1 MNMQT
6 IQSTLKTDGT
16 FFSPL
21 YRKNNY
27 KTEELNVMHRTVSK
41 LLDVSTT
48 SKKPGMLLGH
58 IQSGKTRSFLG
69 SMGLGLDNGFEVVII
84 LTKNSNAL
92 VKQTFERIENE
103 FMECIEEDHLAVYD
117 IMKMPVKLRKFEL
130 KRKLAIVL
138 KKEKKNM
145 QRLENLLFEMYPD
158 LAERKILFIDDEADF
173 ASVAYDNVKDK
184 NIIDL
189 KVIAGQ
195 IDQIRA
201 RLEDAAYLQ
210 VTATPY
216 SLYLQPDDM
225 TVHEHK
231 AFQPKRPAFTELVP
245 VHDKYIGGEMYFEKS
260 KEDGHM
266 ASYLYHEIS
275 EEELEILRKSD
286 KRKVK
291 VNHLLTGERYEGIRS
306 ALIHFIVGSKIRN
319 IQQERKE
326 QRVEKYAFIMH
337 TITTK
342 AAHQWQEEVMLH
354 MEEQLRE
361 AIRKDDPIFD
371 QLIRT
376 AYQDFVRSQIK
387 DIYFPSFDEVLSNVR
402 EAIVEEELLIE
413 IVNSEQD
420 VDNLLDK
427 SGELKLRTP
436 LNFFIGGQILDRGI
450 TIKNLI
456 GFYYGRNPQKF
467 QQDTVLQ
474 HSRMYGARPLEDI
487 AVTRF
492 YTTKR
497 IYSVMEQMHEFDT
510 ELRRAFEFGANSGE
524 VVFIQKDMDNTIL
537 PCNPNKILLSSV
549 QMLKPG
555 KRMLP
560 TGFQTIPK
568 SYLQREMKKLDKYV
582 ETMKRTAKAIHPKDA
597 RCFLVK
603 KEKVQELL
611 EMIYQTYEFKEG
623 YGWDLETYCS
633 VMNYLSEEMDTN
645 RKGHVWVV
653 LRQNRNMA
661 RIRKSTGRF
670 EDAPDTKQDEL
681 KIARNLARV
690 VPSLILI
697 RQNGAEEQGWRGG
710 AFYWPVMVAP
720 EETKTTVFAG
730 KGIKEK

>member
-1 MNMQT
+1 MHT
-6 IQSTLKTDGT
+6 AGVTSLKTNGT
-16 FFSPL
+16 FFPPL
-21 YRKNNY
+21 IQKNNY
-27 KTEELNVMHRTVSK
+27 KTEEIQVMQNTVSK
-41 LLDVSTT
+41 LLDTSTT

-69 SMGLGLDNGFEVVII
+69 SMGLGFDNGFEVVII

-92 VKQTFERIENE
+92 VKQTFERVESE
-103 FMECIEEDHLAVYD
+103 FTGCIEEDELAIYD
-117 IMKMPVKLRKFEL
+117 IMKIPVKLRKFEL
-130 KRKLAIVL
+130 KKKLVIVL

-145 QRLENLLFEMYPD
+145 QRLERLLFDMYPV
-158 LAERKILFIDDEADF
+158 LTARKMLFIDDEADF

-201 RLEDAAYLQ
+201 RLENAAYLQ

-225 TVHEHK
+225 NIHEHK
-231 AFQPKRPAFTELVP
+231 TFQPKRPAFTELVP
-245 VHDKYIGGEMYFEKS
+245 VHDKYVGGEMYFEKS
-260 KEDGHM
+260 NEEGHM
-266 ASYLYHEIS
+266 ASCLYHEIQ

-291 VNHLLTGERYEGIRS
+291 VNHLLNGERYEGIRS

-319 IQQERKE
+319 IQQQKEGERL
-326 QRVEKYAFIMH
+326 EKYAFIMH

-354 MEEQLRE
+354 LEEQLRE
-361 AIRKDDPIFD
+361 AMEKEDPIFD

-376 AYQDFVRSQIK
+376 AYQDFARSQRK
-387 DIYFPSFDEVLSNVR
+387 DMYFPAFDEVLSNVR
-402 EAIVEEELLIE
+402 DALIEEELLIE

-420 VDNLLDK
+420 VDHLLDK

-474 HSRMYGARPLEDI
+474 HSRMYGARPLADM

-492 YTTKR
+492 YTTRR
-497 IYSVMEQMHEFDT
+497 IYDVMEQMHEFDT
-510 ELRRAFEFGANSGE
+510 ELRRAFESGANSGE
-524 VVFIQKDMDNTIL
+524 VTFIQKDSDNTIL

-560 TGFQTIPK
+560 SGFQTIAK
-568 SYLQREMKKLDKYV
+568 SYLEREMKKIAKHV
-582 ETMKRTAKAIHPKDA
+582 ATMKQTAKAIHPKDD
-597 RCFLVK
+597 RCFLVE

-611 EMIYQTYEFKEG
+611 EMIYQTYVFKEG
-623 YGWDLETYCS
+623 YEWDLETYGA
-633 VMNYLSEEMDTN
+633 VMNYLSEDTDTN

-681 KIARNLARV
+681 KIARNLARII
-690 VPSLILI
+690 PSLILI

-710 AFYWPVMVAP
+710 AFYWPVLVTP

-730 KGIKEK
+730 RGVKER

>member
-1 MNMQT
+1 MHT
-6 IQSTLKTDGT
+6 AGTTSLKTNGT

-21 YRKNNY
+21 IQKNNY
-27 KTEELNVMHRTVSK
+27 KTEEIQVMQNTVSK
-41 LLDVSTT
+41 LLETSTT

-69 SMGLGLDNGFEVVII
+69 SMGLGFDNGFDVVII

-92 VKQTFERIENE
+92 VKQTFERVESE
-103 FMECIEEDHLAVYD
+103 FTECIEEDELAIYD

-130 KRKLAIVL
+130 KKKLVIVL

-145 QRLENLLFEMYPD
+145 QRLEKLLFDMYPD
-158 LAERKILFIDDEADF
+158 LTARKMLFIDDEADF
-173 ASVAYDNVKDK
+173 ASVAYDNIKDK

-195 IDQIRA
+195 IDQVRA

-225 TVHEHK
+225 TIHEHK

-245 VHDKYIGGEMYFEKS
+245 VHDKYVGGEMYFEKS
-260 KEDGHM
+260 KEEGHI
-266 ASYLYHEIS
+266 ASCLYHEIQ

-319 IQQERKE
+319 IQQQKE
-326 QRVEKYAFIMH
+326 EKRLEKYAFIMH

-342 AAHQWQEEVMLH
+342 AAHQWQEEVMLYL
-354 MEEQLRE
+354 EEQLRGAME
-361 AIRKDDPIFD
+361 KEDPIFD
-371 QLIRT
+371 QLIRA
-376 AYQDFVRSQIK
+376 AYQDFVRSQRK
-387 DIYFPSFDEVLSNVR
+387 DMYFPAFDEVLSNVR
-402 EAIVEEELLIE
+402 DALTEEELLIE

-474 HSRMYGARPLEDI
+474 HSRMYGARPLADM

-492 YTTKR
+492 YTTRR
-497 IYSVMEQMHEFDT
+497 IYDVMEQMHEFDT
-510 ELRRAFEFGANSGE
+510 ELRRAFESGANSGE
-524 VVFIQKDMDNTIL
+524 VTFIQRDSDNAIL

-560 TGFQTIPK
+560 SGFQTIAK
-568 SYLQREMKKLDKYV
+568 SYLEREMKKIDKHV
-582 ETMKRTAKAIHPKDA
+582 EMMKQTAKAVHPKDN
-597 RCFLVK
+597 RCFLIK
-603 KEKVQELL
+603 KEKVLELL

-623 YGWDLETYCS
+623 YEWDLETYGA
-633 VMNYLSEEMDTN
+633 VMNYLSEETETN
-645 RKGHVWVV
+645 RKGRVWIV

-681 KIARNLARV
+681 KIAQNLARV
-690 VPSLILI
+690 IPALILI

-710 AFYWPVMVAP
+710 AFYWPVLVTP

-730 KGIKEK
+730 KGVKER

>member
-1 MNMQT
+1 MHT
-6 IQSTLKTDGT
+6 AGVTSLKTNGT
-16 FFSPL
+16 FFPPL
-21 YRKNNY
+21 IQKNNY
-27 KTEELNVMHRTVSK
+27 KTEEIQVMQNTVSK
-41 LLDVSTT
+41 LLDTSTT

-69 SMGLGLDNGFEVVII
+69 SMGLGFDNGFEVVII

-92 VKQTFERIENE
+92 VKQTFERVESE
-103 FMECIEEDHLAVYD
+103 FTGCIEEDELAIYD
-117 IMKMPVKLRKFEL
+117 IMKIPVKLRKFEL
-130 KRKLAIVL
+130 KKKLVIVL
-138 KKEKKNM
+138 KKEKKNI
-145 QRLENLLFEMYPD
+145 QRLERLLFDMYPV
-158 LAERKILFIDDEADF
+158 LTARKMLFIDDEADF

-201 RLEDAAYLQ
+201 RLENAAYLQ

-225 TVHEHK
+225 NIHEHK

-245 VHDKYIGGEMYFEKS
+245 VHDKYVGGEMYFEKS
-260 KEDGHM
+260 KEEAHM
-266 ASYLYHEIS
+266 ASYLYHEIQ

-291 VNHLLTGERYEGIRS
+291 VNHLLHSERYEGIRS

-319 IQQERKE
+319 IQQQKEGERL
-326 QRVEKYAFIMH
+326 EKYAFIMH

-354 MEEQLRE
+354 MEEQLRDAME
-361 AIRKDDPIFD
+361 KEDPIFD

-376 AYQDFVRSQIK
+376 AYQDFARSQRK
-387 DIYFPSFDEVLSNVR
+387 DMYFPAFDEVLSDVR
-402 EAIVEEELLIE
+402 DALIEEELLIE

-420 VDNLLDK
+420 VDHLLDK

-474 HSRMYGARPLEDI
+474 HSRMYGARPLADM

-492 YTTKR
+492 YTTRR
-497 IYSVMEQMHEFDT
+497 IYDVMEQMHEFDT
-510 ELRRAFEFGANSGE
+510 ELRRAFESGANSGE
-524 VVFIQKDMDNTIL
+524 VTFIQKDSDNTIL

-560 TGFQTIPK
+560 SGFQTIAK
-568 SYLQREMKKLDKYV
+568 SYLEREMKKIDKHV
-582 ETMKRTAKAIHPKDA
+582 ATMKQTAKAIHPKDD
-597 RCFLVK
+597 RCFLVE

-611 EMIYQTYEFKEG
+611 EMIYQTYVFKEG
-623 YGWDLETYCS
+623 YEWDLETYGA
-633 VMNYLSEEMDTN
+633 VMNYLSEDTDTN

-681 KIARNLARV
+681 KIARNLARII
-690 VPSLILI
+690 PSLILI

-710 AFYWPVMVAP
+710 AFYWPVLVTP

-730 KGIKEK
+730 RGVKER

>member
-1 MNMQT
+1 MET
-6 IQSTLKTDGT
+6 VESELKTNGM
-16 FFSPL
+16 FFTPL
-21 YRKNNY
+21 FQKNNY
-27 KTEELNVMHRTVSK
+27 KQEEKNVMQRTVSN
-41 LLDVSTT
+41 LLKTSTT

-69 SMGLGLDNGFEVVII
+69 SMGLGLDNGFDVVII

-92 VKQTFERIENE
+92 VKQTFERLESE
-103 FMECIEEDHLAVYD
+103 FTECMEEDELAVYD

-130 KRKLAIVL
+130 KKKLAFVL

-145 QRLENLLFEMYPD
+145 QRLENLLFDMYPD
-158 LAERKILFIDDEADF
+158 LTARKILFIDDEADF

-195 IDQIRA
+195 IDQIRS
-201 RLEDAAYLQ
+201 RLDDAAYLQ

-225 TVHEHK
+225 TIHAHK

-245 VHDKYIGGEMYFEKS
+245 IHDQYVGGEMYFEKS
-260 KEDGHM
+260 KEEGHM
-266 ASYLYHEIS
+266 ASYLYHEIQ

-291 VNHLLTGERYEGIRS
+291 VDHLLTGERYEGIRS
-306 ALIHFIVGSKIRN
+306 ALIHFMVGSKIRN
-319 IQQERKE
+319 IQQQKE
-326 QRVEKYAFIMH
+326 GQRLEKYAFIMH

-342 AAHQWQEEVMLH
+342 SAHQWQEEVMLQI
-354 MEEQLRE
+354 EEQLRVAMKKE
-361 AIRKDDPIFD
+361 DPIVD

-376 AYQDFVRSQIK
+376 AYQDFVRSQRK
-387 DIYFPSFDEVLSNVR
+387 DMYFPAFDEVLSNVR
-402 EAIVEEELLIE
+402 DALTEEELLIE

-420 VDNLLDK
+420 VDHLLDK

-474 HSRMYGARPLEDI
+474 HSRMYGARPLADI

-492 YTTKR
+492 YTTRR
-497 IYSVMEQMHEFDT
+497 IYDVMEQMHEFDT
-510 ELRRAFEFGANSGE
+510 ELRQAFESGANSGE
-524 VVFIQKDMDNTIL
+524 VTFIQKDYDNTIL

-560 TGFQTIPK
+560 TGFQTIAK
-568 SYLQREMKKLDKYV
+568 SYLEREMKKIDKYV
-582 ETMKRTAKAIHPKDA
+582 EMMKQTAKAVHPKDA

-611 EMIYQTYEFKEG
+611 AMIYQTYAFEEG
-623 YGWDLETYCS
+623 YDWDLETYRA
-633 VMNYLSEEMDTN
+633 VMHYLSEETDTN
-645 RKGHVWVV
+645 RKGLVWIV
-653 LRQNRNMA
+653 LRQNRNMT
-661 RIRKSTGRF
+661 RIRQSTGRF

-697 RQNGAEEQGWRGG
+697 RQNGSEEQGWRGG
-710 AFYWPVMVAP
+710 AFYWPVLVAP

-730 KGIKEK
+730 KGIKER

>member
-1 MNMQT
+1 MET
-6 IQSTLKTDGT
+6 VKPDLKTNGT

-21 YRKNNY
+21 IQKNNY
-27 KTEELNVMHRTVSK
+27 KAEEIQVMQNTVSK
-41 LLDVSTT
+41 LLETSTT

-69 SMGLGLDNGFEVVII
+69 SMGLGFDNGFEVVII

-92 VKQTFERIENE
+92 VKQTFERVESE
-103 FMECIEEDHLAVYD
+103 FTECIEEDELAIYD

-130 KRKLAIVL
+130 KKKLVIVL

-145 QRLENLLFEMYPD
+145 QRLERLLFDMYPD
-158 LAERKILFIDDEADF
+158 LTARKMLFIDDEADF

-225 TVHEHK
+225 TIHEHK
-231 AFQPKRPAFTELVP
+231 TFQPKRPAFTELVP
-245 VHDKYIGGEMYFEKS
+245 VHDKYVGGEMYFEKS
-260 KEDGHM
+260 KEEAHM
-266 ASYLYHEIS
+266 ASYLYHEIQ

-291 VNHLLTGERYEGIRS
+291 VNHLLNGERYEGIRS

-319 IQQERKE
+319 IQQQKEGERL
-326 QRVEKYAFIMH
+326 EKYAFIMH

-354 MEEQLRE
+354 LEEQLRE
-361 AIRKDDPIFD
+361 AVEREDPIFD

-376 AYQDFVRSQIK
+376 AYQDFARSQRK
-387 DIYFPSFDEVLSNVR
+387 DMYFPAFDEVLSDVR
-402 EAIVEEELLIE
+402 DALIEEELLIE

-420 VDNLLDK
+420 VDHLLDK

-474 HSRMYGARPLEDI
+474 HSRMYGARPLADM

-492 YTTKR
+492 YTTRR
-497 IYSVMEQMHEFDT
+497 IYDVMEQMHEFDT
-510 ELRRAFEFGANSGE
+510 ELRRAFESGANSGE
-524 VVFIQKDMDNTIL
+524 VTFIQKDSDNTIL

-560 TGFQTIPK
+560 SGFQTIAK
-568 SYLQREMKKLDKYV
+568 SYLEREMKKIDKHV
-582 ETMKRTAKAIHPKDA
+582 ATMKQTAKAIHPKDD
-597 RCFLVK
+597 RCFLVE
-603 KEKVQELL
+603 KEKVQNLL
-611 EMIYQTYEFKEG
+611 EMIYQTYVFKEG
-623 YGWDLETYCS
+623 YEWDLETFGA
-633 VMNYLSEEMDTN
+633 VMNYLSEDTDTN

-681 KIARNLARV
+681 KIAQNLARII
-690 VPSLILI
+690 PSLILI

-710 AFYWPVMVAP
+710 AFYWPVLVTP
-720 EETKTTVFAG
+720 EKTKTTVFAG
-730 KGIKEK
+730 KGVKER

>member
-1 MNMQT
+1 MQT
-6 IQSTLKTDGT
+6 PDAAALKTNGR
-16 FFSPL
+16 FFSL
-21 YRKNNY
+21 AFKKNNY
-27 KTEELNVMHRTVSK
+27 KTEEITVMQNTVNQ
-41 LLDVSTT
+41 LLEISTT

-69 SMGLGLDNGFEVVII
+69 SMGLGFDNGFEVVII

-92 VKQTFERIENE
+92 VRQTYERLESE
-103 FMECIEEDHLAVYD
+103 FLECIEEDNLAVYD

-130 KRKLAIVL
+130 KKKLVIVL

-145 QRLENLLFEMYPD
+145 QRLESLLFERYPE
-158 LAERKILFIDDEADF
+158 LAMRKILFIDDEADF
-173 ASVAYDNVKDK
+173 ASVAYDNIRDK

-195 IDQIRA
+195 IDDIRA
-201 RLEDAAYLQ
+201 KLDDAAYLQ

-245 VHDKYIGGEMYFEKS
+245 VHDKYVGGEMYFEKS
-260 KEDGHM
+260 KEDQHM
-266 ASYLYHEIS
+266 ASYLYHEIQ

-286 KRKVK
+286 KRRVK
-291 VNHLLTGERYEGIRS
+291 VTHLLRGERYEGIRT

-319 IQQERKE
+319 IQQEKE
-326 QRVEKYAFIMH
+326 NQRLEKYAFIMH

-354 MEEQLRE
+354 MEEQLRDAME
-361 AIRKDDPIFD
+361 KEDPVFD
-371 QLIRT
+371 QLIRK
-376 AYQDFVRSQIK
+376 AYQDFRRSQREGM
-387 DIYFPSFDEVLSNVR
+387 YFPAFAEVFSKVR
-402 EAIVEEELLIE
+402 EAIAEEELLIE

-474 HSRMYGARPLEDI
+474 HSRMYGARPLADI

-497 IYSVMEQMHEFDT
+497 IYDVMEQMHEFDT
-510 ELRRAFEFGANSGE
+510 ELRRAFESGANSGE
-524 VVFIQKDMDNTIL
+524 VTFIQKDINHTIL

-560 TGFQTIPK
+560 TGFQTIAK
-568 SYLQREMKKLDKYV
+568 SYLEREMKKIDKYV
-582 ETMKRTAKAIHPKDA
+582 ETMKQTAKAAHPKDD

-603 KEKVQELL
+603 KEKVQQLV

-623 YGWDLETYCS
+623 YEWDLETYCA
-633 VMNYLSEEMDTN
+633 VMNYLSEEIDTN
-645 RKGHVWVV
+645 RKGYVWVI

-681 KIARNLARV
+681 KIARQLARV
-690 VPSLILI
+690 IPAFILI
-697 RQNGAEEQGWRGG
+697 RQHGAEEQGWRGG
-710 AFYWPVMVAP
+710 AFYWPVLVAP

-730 KGIKEK
+730 KGIKER

>member
-1 MNMQT
+1 MET
-6 IQSTLKTDGT
+6 VKHELKTNGT
-16 FFSPL
+16 FFSL
-21 YRKNNY
+21 VCKKNNY
-27 KTEELNVMHRTVSK
+27 KTEEINVMQNTVNQ
-41 LLDVSTT
+41 LLKISTT

-69 SMGLGLDNGFEVVII
+69 SVGLGFDNGFDAAII

-92 VKQTFERIENE
+92 VKQTFERIEGE
-103 FMECIEEDHLAVYD
+103 FSECIEEDKLAVYN

-130 KRKLAIVL
+130 KKKLVIVL

-145 QRLENLLFEMYPD
+145 QRLESLLFEMYPD
-158 LAERKILFIDDEADF
+158 LATQKILFIDDEADF

-195 IDQIRA
+195 IDGIRA
-201 RLEDAAYLQ
+201 RLSDAAYLQ

-245 VHDKYIGGEMYFEKS
+245 VHDKYVGGEMYFDKA

-266 ASYLYHEIS
+266 ASYLYHEIQ

-291 VNHLLTGERYEGIRS
+291 VNYLLTGERYDGIRS

-319 IQQERKE
+319 IQQEKTN
-326 QRVEKYAFIMH
+326 QRLEKYAFIMH

-342 AAHQWQEEVMLH
+342 ASHQWQEEVMLH

-361 AIRKDDPIFD
+361 AIEKEDPVFD
-371 QLIRT
+371 QLVRA
-376 AYQDFVRSQIK
+376 AYQDFVRSQMK
-387 DIYFPSFDEVLSNVR
+387 GIYFPAFDEVLSNVR
-402 EAIVEEELLIE
+402 EALIEEELLIE

-474 HSRMYGARPLEDI
+474 HSRMYGARPFADI

-497 IYSVMEQMHEFDT
+497 IYDVMEQMHEFDA
-510 ELRRAFEFGANSGE
+510 ELRRAFESGANSGE
-524 VVFIQKDMDNTIL
+524 VTFIQKDIDNTIL

-560 TGFQTIPK
+560 TGFQTIAK
-568 SYLQREMKKLDKYV
+568 SYLERQMKKIDKYMEV
-582 ETMKRTAKAIHPKDA
+582 MKHTAKAVHPKDA
-597 RCFLVK
+597 RCFLIK
-603 KEKVQELL
+603 KEKIQELL
-611 EMIYQTYEFKEG
+611 AMIYQTYEFEDG
-623 YGWDLETYCS
+623 YEWDLKTYCA
-633 VMNYLSEEMDTN
+633 VMNYLSEETDTN
-645 RKGHVWVV
+645 RKGYVWII

-661 RIRKSTGRF
+661 RIRKSTDRF

-690 VPSLILI
+690 VPALILI

-710 AFYWPVMVAP
+710 AFYWPVLVTP

-730 KGIKEK
+730 KGVKER

>member
-1 MNMQT
+1 MET
-6 IQSTLKTDGT
+6 VKPDLKTNGT

-21 YRKNNY
+21 IQKNNY
-27 KTEELNVMHRTVSK
+27 KAEEIQVMQNTVSK
-41 LLDVSTT
+41 LLETSTT

-69 SMGLGLDNGFEVVII
+69 SMGLGFDNGFDVVII

-92 VKQTFERIENE
+92 VKQTFERVESE
-103 FMECIEEDHLAVYD
+103 FTECIEEDELAIYD

-130 KRKLAIVL
+130 KKKLVIVL

-145 QRLENLLFEMYPD
+145 QRLERLLFDMYPD
-158 LAERKILFIDDEADF
+158 LTARKMLFIDDEADF

-225 TVHEHK
+225 TIHEHK
-231 AFQPKRPAFTELVP
+231 TFQPKRPAFTELVP
-245 VHDKYIGGEMYFEKS
+245 VHDKYVGGEMYFEKS
-260 KEDGHM
+260 KEESHM
-266 ASYLYHEIS
+266 ASYLYHEIQ

-291 VNHLLTGERYEGIRS
+291 VNHLLNGERYEGIRS

-319 IQQERKE
+319 IQQQKEGERL
-326 QRVEKYAFIMH
+326 EKYAFIMH

-354 MEEQLRE
+354 LEEQLRE
-361 AIRKDDPIFD
+361 AVEREDPIFD

-376 AYQDFVRSQIK
+376 AYQDFARSQRK
-387 DIYFPSFDEVLSNVR
+387 DMYFPAFDEVLSDVR
-402 EAIVEEELLIE
+402 DALIEEELLIE

-474 HSRMYGARPLEDI
+474 HSRMYGARPLADM

-492 YTTKR
+492 YTTRR
-497 IYSVMEQMHEFDT
+497 IYDVMEQMHEFDT
-510 ELRRAFEFGANSGE
+510 ELRRAFESGANSGE
-524 VVFIQKDMDNTIL
+524 VTFIQKGSDNTIL

-560 TGFQTIPK
+560 SGFQTIAK
-568 SYLQREMKKLDKYV
+568 SYLEREMKKIDKHV
-582 ETMKRTAKAIHPKDA
+582 TTMKQTAKAIHPKDD
-597 RCFLVK
+597 RCFLVE
-603 KEKVQELL
+603 KEKVQNLL
-611 EMIYQTYEFKEG
+611 EMIYQTYVFKEG
-623 YGWDLETYCS
+623 YEWDLETFGA
-633 VMNYLSEEMDTN
+633 VMNYLSEDTDTN

-681 KIARNLARV
+681 KIAQNLARII
-690 VPSLILI
+690 PSLILI

-710 AFYWPVMVAP
+710 AFYWPVLVTP

-730 KGIKEK
+730 KGVKER

>member
-1 MNMQT
+1 MHT
-6 IQSTLKTDGT
+6 AGVTSLKTNGT
-16 FFSPL
+16 FFPPL
-21 YRKNNY
+21 IQKNNY
-27 KTEELNVMHRTVSK
+27 KTEEIQVMQNTVSK
-41 LLDVSTT
+41 LLDTSTT

-69 SMGLGLDNGFEVVII
+69 SMGLGFDNGFEVVII

-92 VKQTFERIENE
+92 VKQTFERVESE
-103 FMECIEEDHLAVYD
+103 FTGCIEEDELAIYD
-117 IMKMPVKLRKFEL
+117 IMKIPVKLRKFEL
-130 KRKLAIVL
+130 KKKLVIVL
-138 KKEKKNM
+138 KKEKKNI
-145 QRLENLLFEMYPD
+145 QRLERLLFDMYPV
-158 LAERKILFIDDEADF
+158 LTARKMLFIDDEADF

-201 RLEDAAYLQ
+201 RLENAAYLQ

-225 TVHEHK
+225 NIHEHK

-245 VHDKYIGGEMYFEKS
+245 VHDKYVGGEMYFEKS
-260 KEDGHM
+260 KEEAHM
-266 ASYLYHEIS
+266 ASYLYHEIQ

-291 VNHLLTGERYEGIRS
+291 VNHLLHSERYEGIRS

-319 IQQERKE
+319 IQQQKEGERL
-326 QRVEKYAFIMH
+326 EKYAFIMH

-354 MEEQLRE
+354 MEEQLRDAME
-361 AIRKDDPIFD
+361 KEDPIFD

-376 AYQDFVRSQIK
+376 AYQDFARSQRK
-387 DIYFPSFDEVLSNVR
+387 DMYFPAFDEVLSDVR
-402 EAIVEEELLIE
+402 DALIEEELLIE

-420 VDNLLDK
+420 VDHLLDK

-474 HSRMYGARPLEDI
+474 HSRMYGARPLVDM

-492 YTTKR
+492 YTTRR
-497 IYSVMEQMHEFDT
+497 IYDVMEQMHEFDT
-510 ELRRAFEFGANSGE
+510 ELRRAFESGANSGE
-524 VVFIQKDMDNTIL
+524 VTFIQKDSDNTIL

-560 TGFQTIPK
+560 SGFQTIAK
-568 SYLQREMKKLDKYV
+568 SYLEREMKKIDKHV
-582 ETMKRTAKAIHPKDA
+582 ATMKQTAKAIHPKDD
-597 RCFLVK
+597 RCFLVE

-611 EMIYQTYEFKEG
+611 EMIYQTYVFKEG
-623 YGWDLETYCS
+623 YEWDLETYGA
-633 VMNYLSEEMDTN
+633 VMNYLSEDTDTN

-681 KIARNLARV
+681 KIARNLARII
-690 VPSLILI
+690 PSLILI

-710 AFYWPVMVAP
+710 AFYWPVLVTP

-730 KGIKEK
+730 RGVKER

>member
-1 MNMQT
+1 MHT
-6 IQSTLKTDGT
+6 AGVTSLKTNGT
-16 FFSPL
+16 FFPPL
-21 YRKNNY
+21 IQKNNY
-27 KTEELNVMHRTVSK
+27 KTEEIQVMQNTVSK
-41 LLDVSTT
+41 LLDTSTT

-69 SMGLGLDNGFEVVII
+69 SMGLGFDNGFEVVII

-92 VKQTFERIENE
+92 VKQTFERVESE
-103 FMECIEEDHLAVYD
+103 FTGCIEEDELAIYD
-117 IMKMPVKLRKFEL
+117 IMKIPVKLRKFEL
-130 KRKLAIVL
+130 KKKLVIVL
-138 KKEKKNM
+138 KKEKKNI
-145 QRLENLLFEMYPD
+145 QRLERLLFDMYPV
-158 LAERKILFIDDEADF
+158 LTARKMLFIDDEADF

-201 RLEDAAYLQ
+201 RLENAAYLQ

-225 TVHEHK
+225 NIHEHK

-245 VHDKYIGGEMYFEKS
+245 VHDKYVGGEMYFEKS
-260 KEDGHM
+260 KEEAHM
-266 ASYLYHEIS
+266 ASYLYHEIQ

-291 VNHLLTGERYEGIRS
+291 VNHLLHSERYEGIRS

-319 IQQERKE
+319 IQQQKEGERL
-326 QRVEKYAFIMH
+326 EKYAFIMH

-354 MEEQLRE
+354 MEEQLRDAME
-361 AIRKDDPIFD
+361 KEDPIFD

-376 AYQDFVRSQIK
+376 AYQDFARSQRK
-387 DIYFPSFDEVLSNVR
+387 DMYFPAFDEVLSDVR
-402 EAIVEEELLIE
+402 DALIEEELLIE

-420 VDNLLDK
+420 VDHLLDK

-474 HSRMYGARPLEDI
+474 HSRMYGARPLADM

-492 YTTKR
+492 YTTRR
-497 IYSVMEQMHEFDT
+497 IYDVMEQMYEFDT
-510 ELRRAFEFGANSGE
+510 ELRRAFESGANSGE
-524 VVFIQKDMDNTIL
+524 VTFIQKDSDNTIL

-560 TGFQTIPK
+560 SGFQTIAK
-568 SYLQREMKKLDKYV
+568 SYLEREMKKIDKHV
-582 ETMKRTAKAIHPKDA
+582 ATMKQTAKAIHPKDD
-597 RCFLVK
+597 RCFLVE

-611 EMIYQTYEFKEG
+611 EMIYQTYVFKEG
-623 YGWDLETYCS
+623 YEWDLETYGA
-633 VMNYLSEEMDTN
+633 VMNYLSEDTDTN

-681 KIARNLARV
+681 KIARNLARII
-690 VPSLILI
+690 PSLILI

-710 AFYWPVMVAP
+710 AFYWPVLVTP

-730 KGIKEK
+730 RGVKER

>member
-1 MNMQT
+1 MQAT
-6 IQSTLKTDGT
+6 MLNTKGI

-21 YRKNNY
+21 FKKNNY
-27 KTEELNVMHRTVSK
+27 KIEEINVMHHTVAK
-41 LLDVSTT
+41 LLDISTT
-48 SKKPGMLLGH
+48 SRKPGMLLGH

-69 SMGLGLDNGFEVVII
+69 AMGLGFDNGFDVVII

-92 VKQTFERIENE
+92 VKQTFERLEQE
-103 FMECIEEDHLAVYD
+103 FMEQLEADNLAVYD
-117 IMKMPVKLRKFEL
+117 IMKMPAKLRKFEL
-130 KRKLAIVL
+130 KKKFAIVL

-145 QRLENLLFEMYPD
+145 QHLEKLLFEMYPD
-158 LAERKILFIDDEADF
+158 LAARKILFIDDEADF

-201 RLEDAAYLQ
+201 KLEGAAYLQ

-225 TVHEHK
+225 SIHEHK

-245 VHDKYIGGEMYFEKS
+245 VHDHYVGGEMYFEKS
-260 KEDGHM
+260 KEAGHM
-266 ASYLYHEIS
+266 ASYLFHEIE
-275 EEELEILRKSD
+275 EEELEILRRSD
-286 KRKVK
+286 RRRVK

-306 ALIHFIVGSKIRN
+306 ALIHFMVGSKIRN
-319 IQQERKE
+319 IQQKKAG
-326 QRVEKYAFIMH
+326 QRLEKYAFIMH

-342 AAHQWQEEVMLH
+342 SAHQWQEEVMLLI
-354 MEEQLRE
+354 EGKLRE
-361 AIRKDDPIFD
+361 AIEKENPVFD
-371 QLIRT
+371 QLTRT
-376 AYQDFVRSQIK
+376 AYQDFVCSQMK
-387 DIYFPSFDEVLSNVR
+387 DTYFPAFDEVLAKVR
-402 EAIVEEELLIE
+402 EALIEEELLIE

-420 VDNLLDK
+420 VDHLLDK

-474 HSRMYGARPLEDI
+474 HSRMYGARPLADI

-497 IYSVMEQMHEFDT
+497 IYDVMEQMHEFDT
-510 ELRRAFEFGANSGE
+510 ELRRAFESGANSGE
-524 VVFIQKDMDNTIL
+524 VVFVQKDMDNIIL

-549 QMLKPG
+549 HMLKPG

-560 TGFQTIPK
+560 TGFQTIAK
-568 SYLQREMKKLDKYV
+568 SYLERAVKKMDQYV
-582 ETMKRTAKAIHPKDA
+582 EMLKQTAQAVHPKDA

-603 KEKVQELL
+603 KEKVQRLL
-611 EMIYQTYEFKEG
+611 EMIYQTYDFKEG
-623 YGWDLETYCS
+623 YEWDLDTFCA
-633 VMNYLSEEMDTN
+633 VMNYLSEETDTN
-645 RKGHVWVV
+645 RKGHVWIV

-681 KIARNLARV
+681 KIAKNLARV

-710 AFYWPVMVAP
+710 AFYWPVLVTP
-720 EETKTTVFAG
+720 EKTKTTVFAG
-730 KGIKEK
+730 KGIKGR

>member
-1 MNMQT
+1 MHT
-6 IQSTLKTDGT
+6 AGVTSLKTNGT
-16 FFSPL
+16 FFPPL
-21 YRKNNY
+21 IQKNNY
-27 KTEELNVMHRTVSK
+27 KTEEIQVMQNTVSK
-41 LLDVSTT
+41 LLDTSTT

-69 SMGLGLDNGFEVVII
+69 SMGLGFDNGFEVVII

-92 VKQTFERIENE
+92 VKQTFERVESE
-103 FMECIEEDHLAVYD
+103 FTGCIEEDELAIYD
-117 IMKMPVKLRKFEL
+117 IMKIPVKLRKFEL
-130 KRKLAIVL
+130 KKKLVIVL

-145 QRLENLLFEMYPD
+145 QRLERLLFDMYPV
-158 LAERKILFIDDEADF
+158 LTARKMLFIDDEADF

-201 RLEDAAYLQ
+201 RLENAAYLQ

-225 TVHEHK
+225 NIHEHK
-231 AFQPKRPAFTELVP
+231 TFQPKRPAFTELVP
-245 VHDKYIGGEMYFEKS
+245 VHDKYVGGEMYFEKS
-260 KEDGHM
+260 KEEAHM
-266 ASYLYHEIS
+266 ASYLYHEIQ

-291 VNHLLTGERYEGIRS
+291 VNHLLHGERYEGIRS

-319 IQQERKE
+319 IQQQKEGERL
-326 QRVEKYAFIMH
+326 EKYAFIMH

-354 MEEQLRE
+354 MEEQLRDAME
-361 AIRKDDPIFD
+361 KEDPIFD

-376 AYQDFVRSQIK
+376 AYQDFARSQRK
-387 DIYFPSFDEVLSNVR
+387 DMYFPAFDEVLSDVR
-402 EAIVEEELLIE
+402 DALIEEELLIE

-420 VDNLLDK
+420 VDHLLDK

-474 HSRMYGARPLEDI
+474 HSRMYGARPLADM

-492 YTTKR
+492 YTTRR
-497 IYSVMEQMHEFDT
+497 IYDVMEQMHEFDT
-510 ELRRAFEFGANSGE
+510 ELRRAFESGANSGE
-524 VVFIQKDMDNTIL
+524 VTFIQKDSDNTIL
-537 PCNPNKILLSSV
+537 PCNSNKILLSSV

-560 TGFQTIPK
+560 SGFQTIAK
-568 SYLQREMKKLDKYV
+568 SYLEREMKKIDKHV
-582 ETMKRTAKAIHPKDA
+582 ATMKQTAKAIHPKDD
-597 RCFLVK
+597 RCFLVE

-611 EMIYQTYEFKEG
+611 EMIYQTYVFKEG
-623 YGWDLETYCS
+623 YEWDLETYGA
-633 VMNYLSEEMDTN
+633 VMNYLSEDTDTN

-681 KIARNLARV
+681 KIARNLARII
-690 VPSLILI
+690 PSLILI

-710 AFYWPVMVAP
+710 AFYWPVLVTP

-730 KGIKEK
+730 RGVKER